1 MIQEPLYIL
10 AFLCLLVFSA
20 EWLCRKSILKHLSS
34 SLLVIILG
42 AVFANFGVIPSASNA
57 SPVYDGIFIYVAPIS
72 IFFLLLGVSL
82 KNLKKA
88 GLPMIIM
95 FFIGSIGTLLGVL
108 IALQLVSAETIFGE
122 SYKAIAGMM
131 TGTYIG
137 GSINFNAVA
146 LDYGVVR
153 EGAVY
158 TGVVVADNIITAI
171 WMMVTLSI
179 PKLMGRLR
187 PNPEIK
193 LKTPEPTSPLDAHD
207 HEKLDPMQMAIL
219 LALGL
224 GVLLTSNFLSDWL
237 STLNFRFPSILIL
250 TTLALVLA
258 QFKAIQKLSGANLL
272 GMFSVYLFLAVV
284 GAFCEVTA
292 LADVGEHAIGILI
305 FTSTIVIVHGLFVIS
320 IGWFFKTD

>member
-1 MIQEPLYIL
+1 
-10 AFLCLLVFSA
+10 
-20 EWLCRKSILKHLSS
+20 
-34 SLLVIILG
+34 
-42 AVFANFGVIPSASNA
+42 
-57 SPVYDGIFIYVAPIS
+57 
-72 IFFLLLGVSL
+72 
-82 KNLKKA
+82 
-88 GLPMIIM
+88 
-95 FFIGSIGTLLGVL
+95 
-108 IALQLVSAETIFGE
+108 
-122 SYKAIAGMM
+122 
-131 TGTYIG
+131 
-137 GSINFNAVA
+137 
-146 LDYGVVR
+146 
-153 EGAVY
+153 
-158 TGVVVADNIITAI
+158 
-171 WMMVTLSI
+171 MVTLSI

-320 IGWFFKTD
+320 IGWFFKTDWALVAIASQANIGGGSTAIALAKSFKRNDLLLPAILAGSVGSGVGTYFGFLVAGVL